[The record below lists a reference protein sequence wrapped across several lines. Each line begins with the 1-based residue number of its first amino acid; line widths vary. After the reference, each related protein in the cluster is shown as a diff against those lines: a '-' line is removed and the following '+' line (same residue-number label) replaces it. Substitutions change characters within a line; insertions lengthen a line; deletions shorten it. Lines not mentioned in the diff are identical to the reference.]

1 MKPNPNI
8 QVGRKPAGAH
18 APADE
23 DEPDHPP
30 LADGDL
36 DLDDAILDG
45 RHRRSA
51 RSRRA
56 IVDAFLELLLE
67 GIDQPSSTQIADRAG
82 VTQRTLFNQFGDMA
96 ALLAVVGER
105 QTERMRELWPDV
117 VPGNRIERCGSFAG
131 DVAKLLEH
139 AAPVRWALVSGP
151 VPAEQVREAVET
163 FAGHLRTLLVRV
175 FSEELDVLDGDGRTS
190 RLDALVVACDP
201 TTWHIRRVVHEQTYE
216 QAAAALQS
224 EVEALTAA

>member
-18 APADE
+18 APAGRDG
-23 DEPDHPP
+23 PDHPT

-36 DLDDAILDG
+36 DLDEAILDG

-67 GIDQPSSTQIADRAG
+67 GFDQPSSTQIADRAG

-105 QTERMRELWPDV
+105 QTERMRELWPAV
-117 VPGNRIERCGSFAG
+117 VAGDRIDRCGSFAA

-163 FAGHLRTLLVRV
+163 FAGNLRTLLVRV
-175 FSEELDVLDGDGRTS
+175 FSDELELLDGDERTS

-201 TTWHIRRVVHEQTYE
+201 TTWHIRRVVHEQSYE

-224 EVEALTAA
+224 EVEALTSA